1 MPNEF
6 VARNGVIALN
16 NSVITGSLNVTAG
29 ITGSL
34 FGTASFA
41 TTASFVANAVSASFA
56 TTASYVLNAVSAS
69 FASTASFIPTSSLTN
84 NFFVQGGNSFG
95 AQAVLGT
102 NDVQNLA
109 LETNGSTRMFISSG
123 GNVGIGTTSSLA
135 NFQVGN
141 SSALANYQGGLVGM
155 ILPTGSG
162 TWIELADNST
172 NGTAFRIS
180 KDSGAGII
188 FNANG
193 REIGFK
199 ADSYS
204 TTMTDAQLILKTSGN
219 VGIGKTTPAAKLD
232 VSGSVI
238 ISGNV
243 GIANTSPLNKLHI
256 TQGTDTA
263 YPTLGTGKGGLFIAG
278 DNNLYGLYVGINTSD
293 GNSYMQVM
301 RNNTATAYNL
311 ILQPV
316 GGNVGIGKTSPNATL
331 DVSGSTIITGSL
343 NVTAGITGSLFGTSS
358 FATSAS
364 FALTASFIPTSSL
377 TGNFFVQGGNSFGAQ
392 ALLGTNDVQNLAF
405 ETSGSTRMFISSSGN
420 VGIGTT
426 SPDERL
432 TVGAGNGISIR
443 TVNSGT
449 YGALKFGT
457 NDATYAAAWAGIDS
471 DGEGV
476 GINVSNL
483 RFYTSFG
490 SIAERMRITSAG
502 NVGIGKTTP
511 TAKLDVS
518 GSVIITGSL
527 NVLGSITTT
536 GTLTAQTLVVQTI
549 TSSTDFVTGSTRFGS
564 LLANTHQFTGSV
576 SMTGSL
582 AVTGT
587 ATISTSLTNP
597 LLIGGT
603 TTTSTIT
610 YQPTSGVGT
619 TGADHI
625 FKVGNNGATEA
636 MRILNSG
643 NVGIGTASPTYRTHI
658 ETTGADVFLTKNTS
672 TTSFNR
678 SFFHNN
684 LGTGIQLSCFGSAY
698 PFGTAFGVGV
708 NGTVIESNGSNEFAI
723 GTTVAHPLIL
733 GTNGTERMRII
744 SAGNVLIGTTTAGA
758 NGKLQVSG
766 SIGLS
771 GNSEIRQNTNSDG
784 STLKILAT
792 QFVGASTNSAGYG
805 YSGGGIIASVSAADS
820 TLLLDAGRTTSTD
833 GRFKIANTTSS
844 NTSLSL
850 EKNGVYTLF
859 ASTSGNVG
867 IGTGTPNA
875 KLDVSGSL
883 NISGSGVQVPLQVS
897 SGSTSLLF
905 VSQSGNVGI
914 GTTSPTARLQLGTLA
929 SVSTATPQTISL
941 GGTFSNSAGSNI
953 KLKVYDDGTSIG
965 GISVSDGQ
973 LEVNAWSTGKIAF
986 YRGTTQSAIIDASG
1000 SVGIGT
1006 ISPAYKLDVS
1016 GSARVQSG
1024 LVAPLLFNRITTTYT
1039 LVLTDQGKMIE
1050 ADFST
1055 NIVITV
1061 PLNSNVAFPIGT
1073 EIAFVKRG
1081 SGNAQIIGESGF
1093 AGSVTVNSVSGLY
1106 TLKDQY
1112 GVASLVKVDTNEWYL
1127 YGNLL

>member
-16 NSVITGSLNVTAG
+16 NSVITGSLNVTSG

-41 TTASFVANAVSASFA
+41 QNVTSASFA

-69 FASTASFIPTSSLTN
+69 FASTASFIPTSSLTG

-155 ILPTGSG
+155 MLPTGSG

-219 VGIGKTTPAAKLD
+219 VGIGKTTPNAKLD

-331 DVSGSTIITGSL
+331 DVSGS
-343 NVTAGITGSLFGTSS
+343 
-358 FATSAS
+358 AT
-364 FALTASFIPTSSL
+364 
-377 TGNFFVQGGNSFGAQ
+377 
-392 ALLGTNDVQNLAF
+392 
-405 ETSGSTRMFISSSGN
+405 
-420 VGIGTT
+420 
-426 SPDERL
+426 
-432 TVGAGNGISIR
+432 
-443 TVNSGT
+443 
-449 YGALKFGT
+449 
-457 NDATYAAAWAGIDS
+457 
-471 DGEGV
+471 
-476 GINVSNL
+476 
-483 RFYTSFG
+483 
-490 SIAERMRITSAG
+490 
-502 NVGIGKTTP
+502 
-511 TAKLDVS
+511 
-518 GSVIITGSL
+518 ITGSL

-536 GTLTAQTLVVQTI
+536 GTITAQTLVVQTI
-549 TSSTDFVTGSTRFGS
+549 TSSVSFITGSTQFGS

-587 ATISTSLTNP
+587 GTISTSLTNP

-636 MRILNSG
+636 MRILNNG
-643 NVGIGTASPTYRTHI
+643 NVGIGISPT
-658 ETTGADVFLTKNTS
+658 
-672 TTSFNR
+672 
-678 SFFHNN
+678 
-684 LGTGIQLSCFGSAY
+684 
-698 PFGTAFGVGV
+698 GV
-708 NGTVIESNGSNEFAI
+708 
-723 GTTVAHPLIL
+723 
-733 GTNGTERMRII
+733 
-744 SAGNVLIGTTTAGA
+744 
-758 NGKLQVSG
+758 NGKLQVTG

-792 QFVGASTNSAGYG
+792 QVVGASTNSAGYG

-820 TLLLDAGRTTSTD
+820 TLLLDAGYTTSTF
-833 GRFKIANTTSS
+833 GRFKVANTTSS

-850 EKNGVYTLF
+850 EKNSVTTLF
-859 ASTSGNVG
+859 ASTTGNVG
-867 IGTGTPNA
+867 IGTASPSK
-875 KLDVSGSL
+875 KLEVSGSDAL
-883 NISGSGVQVPLQVS
+883 INGI
-897 SGSTSLLF
+897 T
-905 VSQSGNVGI
+905 VGI
-914 GTTSPTARLQLGTLA
+914 GAGSIASNTAIGSQALLSNTTGSANTAIGVSSIQNTTTGHSNTAVGYFALLNNTVGVENTAIGRQALHQNTTGSLNTAVGAYALTNNTSNYNTALGYYVLLA
-929 SVSTATPQTISL
+929 NTTGQQNTATGYLALRLNTTGSYNTANGVEALYANTTGQYNTATGLQALYFNTTGDSNTATGVQALRQTTTGSYNTANGYGALYSNTTGRYNTAI
-941 GGTFSNSAGSNI
+941 GYQAGYGTGTNSNTTGDNNIFIGKESVGLSPSGSNR
-953 KLKVYDDGTSIG
+953 TWIG
-965 GISVSDGQ
+965 NS
-973 LEVNAWSTGKIAF
+973 STTATFLAGNVLI
-986 YRGTTQSAIIDASG
+986 GTTTDAS
-1000 SVGIGT
+1000 
-1006 ISPAYKLDVS
+1006 YKLDVS
-1016 GSARVQSG
+1016 GSARVQGG
-1024 LVAPLLFNRITTTYT
+1024 LVAPLLFNRITGSYT
-1039 LVLTDQGKMIE
+1039 LVLADQGKMIE
-1050 ADFST
+1050 ANFST
-1055 NIVITV
+1055 NLIITV
-1061 PLNSNVAFPIGT
+1061 PLALNVNFPIGT
-1073 EIAFVKRG
+1073 EISVVMRNTG
-1081 SGNAQIIGESGF
+1081 TVQIVGEVGF
-1093 AGSVTVNSVSGLY
+1093 SAVTVNSAGGLN
-1106 TLKDQY
+1106 TISTRY
-1112 GVASLVKVDTNEWYL
+1112 GAASLVKVGADEWYL
-1127 YGNLL
+1127 YGNLT

>member
-155 ILPTGSG
+155 MLPTGSG

-180 KDSGAGII
+180 KESNTGII

-193 REIGFK
+193 REIGLK

-219 VGIGKTTPAAKLD
+219 VGIGKTTP
-232 VSGSVI
+232 
-238 ISGNV
+238 
-243 GIANTSPLNKLHI
+243 
-256 TQGTDTA
+256 
-263 YPTLGTGKGGLFIAG
+263 
-278 DNNLYGLYVGINTSD
+278 
-293 GNSYMQVM
+293 
-301 RNNTATAYNL
+301 
-311 ILQPV
+311 
-316 GGNVGIGKTSPNATL
+316 
-331 DVSGSTIITGSL
+331 
-343 NVTAGITGSLFGTSS
+343 
-358 FATSAS
+358 
-364 FALTASFIPTSSL
+364 
-377 TGNFFVQGGNSFGAQ
+377 
-392 ALLGTNDVQNLAF
+392 
-405 ETSGSTRMFISSSGN
+405 
-420 VGIGTT
+420 
-426 SPDERL
+426 
-432 TVGAGNGISIR
+432 
-443 TVNSGT
+443 
-449 YGALKFGT
+449 
-457 NDATYAAAWAGIDS
+457 
-471 DGEGV
+471 
-476 GINVSNL
+476 
-483 RFYTSFG
+483 
-490 SIAERMRITSAG
+490 
-502 NVGIGKTTP
+502 

-527 NVLGSITTT
+527 NVSGSITTT
-536 GTLTAQTLVVQTI
+536 GTITAQTLVVQTI
-549 TSSTDFVTGSTRFGS
+549 TSSVSFITGSTQFGS

-587 ATISTSLTNP
+587 GTISTSLTNP

-636 MRILNSG
+636 MRILNNG
-643 NVGIGTASPTYRTHI
+643 NVGIGISPT
-658 ETTGADVFLTKNTS
+658 
-672 TTSFNR
+672 
-678 SFFHNN
+678 
-684 LGTGIQLSCFGSAY
+684 
-698 PFGTAFGVGV
+698 GV
-708 NGTVIESNGSNEFAI
+708 
-723 GTTVAHPLIL
+723 
-733 GTNGTERMRII
+733 
-744 SAGNVLIGTTTAGA
+744 
-758 NGKLQVSG
+758 NGKLQVTG

-792 QFVGASTNSAGYG
+792 QVVGASTNSAGYG

-820 TLLLDAGRTTSTD
+820 TLLLDAGYTTSTF
-833 GRFKIANTTSS
+833 GRFKVANTTSS

-850 EKNGVYTLF
+850 EKNSVTTLF
-859 ASTSGNVG
+859 ASTTGNVG
-867 IGTGTPNA
+867 IGTASPSK
-875 KLDVSGSL
+875 KLEVSGSDAL
-883 NISGSGVQVPLQVS
+883 INGI
-897 SGSTSLLF
+897 T
-905 VSQSGNVGI
+905 VGI
-914 GTTSPTARLQLGTLA
+914 GAGSIASNTAIGSQALLSNTTGSANTAIGVSSIQNTTTGHSNTAVGYFALLNNTVGVENTAIGRQALHQNTTGSLNTAVGAYALTNNTSNYNTALGYYVLLA
-929 SVSTATPQTISL
+929 NTTGQQNTATGHLALRLNTTGSYNTANGVEALYANTTGQYNTATGLQALYFNTTGDSNTATGVQALRQTTTGSYNTANGYGALYSNTTGRYNTAI
-941 GGTFSNSAGSNI
+941 GYQAGYGTGTNSNTTGDNNIFIGKESVGLSPSGSNR
-953 KLKVYDDGTSIG
+953 TWIG
-965 GISVSDGQ
+965 NS
-973 LEVNAWSTGKIAF
+973 STTATFLAGNVLI
-986 YRGTTQSAIIDASG
+986 GTTTDAS
-1000 SVGIGT
+1000 
-1006 ISPAYKLDVS
+1006 YKLDVS
-1016 GSARVQSG
+1016 GSARVQGG
-1024 LVAPLLFNRITTTYT
+1024 LVAPLLFNRITGSYT
-1039 LVLTDQGKMIE
+1039 LVLADQGKMIE
-1050 ADFST
+1050 ANFST
-1055 NIVITV
+1055 NLIITV
-1061 PLNSNVAFPIGT
+1061 PLALNVNFPIGT
-1073 EIAFVKRG
+1073 EISVVMRNTG
-1081 SGNAQIIGESGF
+1081 TVQIVGEVGF
-1093 AGSVTVNSVSGLY
+1093 SAVTVNSAGGLN
-1106 TLKDQY
+1106 TISTRY
-1112 GVASLVKVDTNEWYL
+1112 GAASLVKVGADEWYL
-1127 YGNLL
+1127 YGNLT